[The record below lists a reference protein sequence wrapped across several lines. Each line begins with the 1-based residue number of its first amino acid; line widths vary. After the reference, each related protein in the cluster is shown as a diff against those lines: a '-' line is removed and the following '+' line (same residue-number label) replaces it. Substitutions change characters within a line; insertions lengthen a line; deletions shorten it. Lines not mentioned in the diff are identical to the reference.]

1 MKRSALAEKWDVRV
15 KTDLRLRPVV
25 SRYFHV
31 HADILQRRGSNN
43 MTNPQ
48 AQTTT
53 AESVKTQ
60 AAAMAFAAEAG
71 SMIPEPAK
79 EPITLET
86 AAPPERE
93 KIAAL
98 ASEIKLDDSASILFF
113 GTKAQQQLTALA
125 DNMLEGV
132 RNKDVGGAGGALNE
146 IVTVLRGFDVEGFD
160 PRKRQGWLA
169 KLFGKAKPV
178 AKFFAQ
184 YEEVRKQVDA
194 ITISL
199 EQHKSK
205 LFTDIVAL
213 DRLYQANLAY
223 FRDLEFYIAAGDAK
237 LKEADERLIPALEQ
251 EAKKSGDMLAAQ
263 RLRDMRAARDDLERR
278 VHDLRLTRQVAMQS
292 LPSIRLVQENDK
304 GLVSKITS
312 TIANTVPLWRQQL
325 ATAVTIFR
333 SREAAQTVKSATDLT
348 NQLLEANAENL
359 KIANV
364 EARTQMERGVFDIE
378 SIKKA
383 NQMLIDTIE
392 DSLRIADEGK
402 RRRAEALVQL
412 QSAEDELRKTLT
424 AASAQRPAAPSTS
437 TT

>member
-1 MKRSALAEKWDVRV
+1 M
-15 KTDLRLRPVV
+15 
-25 SRYFHV
+25 
-31 HADILQRRGSNN
+31 N
-43 MTNPQ
+43 NPQ
-48 AQTTT
+48 PQPTTFESAQGHAT
-53 AESVKTQ
+53 
-60 AAAMAFAAEAG
+60 AMAFAAEAG
-71 SMIPEPAK
+71 NVIPEPAK
-79 EPITLET
+79 EPMSLET
-86 AAPPERE
+86 AAPAEKE
-93 KIAAL
+93 KISAL
-98 ASEIKLDDSASILFF
+98 ANEIKLDDSASILFF
-113 GTKAQQQLTALA
+113 GTKAQQQLTTLA

-146 IVTVLRGFDVEGFD
+146 IVTVLRGFDLERFD
-160 PRKRQGWLA
+160 PRKRQGWLS

-184 YEEVRKQVDA
+184 YEEVRKQIDS
-194 ITISL
+194 ISISL

-237 LKEADERLIPALEQ
+237 LREVDEKLIPALDQ
-251 EAKKSGDMLAAQ
+251 QAKTSGDMLAAQ
-263 RLRDMRAARDDLERR
+263 KLRDARAARDDLERR

-348 NQLLEANAENL
+348 NDLLEANAENL

-412 QSAEDELRKTLT
+412 QQAEDELRKSLT
-424 AASAQRPAAPSTS
+424 AASAQRPAPSPTSGSTS
-437 TT
+437 TSTV